1 MRTILITG
9 TTGGIGGA
17 IANKLL
23 DTGARVIGLDLKP
36 SGREQPGFTEF
47 MVDLTNWEELDGL
60 MQQISEQFESGIDGL
75 VHCAGIGQTT
85 TLRNTPRELWERILQ
100 INLHAAIA
108 LVQGLDPL
116 INDSGRIVLFG
127 SGIGIRGNAN
137 MFAYAAAKGG
147 IMALTKSLAHEFGP
161 RNITV
166 NVVSPGFTRTGMTN
180 EFDHMEESFMAP
192 RALHR
197 AEVPEDLVGITE
209 FLLSED
215 ASFIT
220 GQTISVDGGSV
231 KL

>member
-9 TTGGIGGA
+9 TSGGIGGT
-17 IANKLL
+17 IANRLL
-23 DTGARVIGLDLKP
+23 SAGDRVIGLDLQP
-36 SGREQPGFTEF
+36 SGREHPGFTEF
-47 MVDLTNWEELDGL
+47 TVDLTDWEELDGL
-60 MQQISEQFESGIDGL
+60 MKQLSKQFESGFDGL

-85 TLRNTPRELWERILQ
+85 TLTNTPRELWERILQ
-100 INLHAAIA
+100 VNLHAAIA
-108 LVQGLDPL
+108 LIQALDPF
-116 INDSGRIVLFG
+116 INDSGKIVLFG

-166 NVVSPGFTRTGMTN
+166 NVVSPGFTRTGMTD

-192 RALHR
+192 RALQR
-197 AEVPEDLVGITE
+197 AEVPADLVGITE
-209 FLLSED
+209 FLLSES